1 MRGLNERPVCHRA
14 EDLVTFLYGEASE
27 AEAQDFRTHLREC
40 AACSS
45 EFAIFNQVHE
55 SIVHWRNEALG
66 LSFEA
71 SRVQAADNSNQFGR
85 PERKLSALAAVREF
99 FSVSPVWLRAA
110 AAFAVLLLCVM
121 TGLTLRLWQRPNAV
135 AEQAS
140 APKNT
145 DADFQK
151 AVQRGVADKLAEL
164 KRQESTSVG
173 QSDVSPKQSAV
184 SKKNER
190 QRAPQFAA
198 NRSQPRYPRF
208 KGLTRQE
215 REQLAADLRLVPTDD
230 EEQPFG
236 LPEEPNQ

>member
-27 AEAQDFRTHLREC
+27 AEARDFRAHLREC

-45 EFAIFNQVHE
+45 EFAIFNQVHD
-55 SIVHWRNEALG
+55 SIVHWRNQALG
-66 LSFEA
+66 FSFEA
-71 SRVQAADNSNQFGR
+71 ATVQAADNSNQFVR
-85 PERKLSALAAVREF
+85 RERKLSALDALREF
-99 FSVSPVWLRAA
+99 FTVSPIWLRAA

-121 TGLTLRLWQRPNAV
+121 IGLTLRLWQRPNPV
-135 AEQAS
+135 AEQTS
-140 APKNT
+140 APKYT

-151 AVQRGVADKLAEL
+151 AVQQGVANKLAEL
-164 KRQESTSVG
+164 KQQESTTVK
-173 QSDVSPKQSAV
+173 QSDISPKQSAV
-184 SKKNER
+184 SKKN
-190 QRAPQFAA
+190 APQRVPQLAV
-198 NRSQPRYPRF
+198 NRSQPRYPRPN
-208 KGLTRQE
+208 GLTRQE